1 MSDDN
6 FEDIVNGMGDSDEAP
21 EFESM
26 MDVIF
31 YYYKKFNP
39 GSIPVKGMFIMES
52 TAPGIPRRVECET
65 SAPMTMWEALG
76 LLEYVSNDLKQQ
88 DMLDILGI
96 ALEAADGDDDDD

>member
-6 FEDIVNGMGDSDEAP
+6 FEDIVSNGMDDSGDAP

-39 GSIPVKGMFIMES
+39 GSIPVKGMFILES

-96 ALEAADGDDDDD
+96 ALEPEGDDDDD